1 MPASRHGEQE
11 LATPSRRRQ
20 LSGRSLPPVQTAYQR
35 PVILGFLVFFIILAL
50 LFHQLHTRLADME
63 SSLATEAVGGG
74 RLDAMGQQME
84 VLRNRL
90 HGLLADSVEI
100 RLKSLERDISLGKV
114 STEDLRLFDTLQNDL
129 KALENYSS
137 MAGSIGID
145 EAVREH
151 PRYQSLALASGKA
164 IAHGEMLNEISRLRV
179 LLYLCLTGLIAGGV
193 VLAGRYWVESRRQS
207 ALLPPKV
214 SKPALLGRRR

>member
-11 LATPSRRRQ
+11 SATPSRRRQ
-20 LSGRSLPPVQTAYQR
+20 LSGRNLPPVQAAGQR
-35 PVILGFLVFFIILAL
+35 PIVSGIVVFFLILAL
-50 LFHQLHTRLADME
+50 VFYQLHSRLADME
-63 SSLATEAVGGG
+63 SKLATNVAGGG
-74 RLDAMGQQME
+74 RLDAIGQQME

-129 KALENYSS
+129 KALETYSS
-137 MAGSIGID
+137 MAGSIGIN

-151 PRYQSLALASGKA
+151 PRYQSLALASGGA
-164 IAHGEMLNEISRLRV
+164 MAHGEMLNEISRLRI
-179 LLYLCLTGLIAGGV
+179 LLYLCLTALIAGGAV
-193 VLAGRYWVESRRQS
+193 MAGRYWIESRRQS
-207 ALLPPKV
+207 ALLPPRV
-214 SKPALLGRRR
+214 HKPALLGRRR